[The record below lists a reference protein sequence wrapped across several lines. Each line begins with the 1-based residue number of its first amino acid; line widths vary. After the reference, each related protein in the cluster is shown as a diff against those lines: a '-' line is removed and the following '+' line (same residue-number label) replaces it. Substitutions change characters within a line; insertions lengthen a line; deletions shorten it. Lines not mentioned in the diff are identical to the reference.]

1 VIFNT
6 WPRLNADLYCF
17 GQDTNAE
24 LREEIRF
31 HEQRRLEEWNAK
43 ENQQPKANSKGGAAA
58 GALSGAATSTNRSK
72 PALSPQEASSKPGH
86 LQAAAAAAMQSSQ
99 PAFVESIAAICEE
112 AAQASTASL
121 ADDVSEADYVEVG
134 EAATEQ
140 LAGPATA
147 NGTQWRVQ
155 RHGPSGH
162 AYLASQRADQQPQ
175 QGLEN
180 SAQAVYGLSSHGLE
194 GTLRHYTQPMDAFQP
209 VATMKR
215 SDAANWGPSMA
226 AQQQHQGSQ
235 ADHITKADRYRHA
248 TVLDSPDEFTWQ
260 PIRPPHDGNESRL
273 EAPQS
278 HLIPSAEADPWGQ
291 NHMSSSQQG
300 YRQGDS
306 YTRSLRQSLDAAARL
321 DARLQGAQQ
330 QQQQHADAS
339 PQQAGQQH
347 QYTAAVNAGLG
358 SSSSWQDLQ
367 EAYAAAQP
375 QAQSQKAGLPNQQQ
389 DQQQQQ
395 WYQEQQALVGEGGQ
409 AQKASRGSMYD
420 GPILM
425 DRSRPQT
432 AADAPAA
439 SFTMGQALTQSA
451 QTQGLPGSWASHS
464 AVAYSGDRGP
474 SSQVPDDD
482 TCGAHDQ
489 QWARAGSMTA
499 GQQSITQSMQEH
511 QQRSAGDE
519 HLSSAS
525 GEPEKPYQVT
535 CTSIIV
541 LLMSMHQ
548 SSLMLSP

>member
-1 VIFNT
+1 MIFNT

-43 ENQQPKANSKGGAAA
+43 ENQQPKANSKGGAAG
-58 GALSGAATSTNRSK
+58 GALSGAATSTNRST

-86 LQAAAAAAMQSSQ
+86 SQAAAAAQHAPAMQSSQ
-99 PAFVESIAAICEE
+99 PAYVDSITAVHEE
-112 AAQASTASL
+112 AAQTSTASL
-121 ADDVSEADYVEVG
+121 ADDVSEADYVEVD

-162 AYLASQRADQQPQ
+162 AYLASQQADQQPQ
-175 QGLEN
+175 HGLEN
-180 SAQAVYGLSSHGLE
+180 SMQAAYGPLSHGLE
-194 GTLRHYTQPMDAFQP
+194 GTPRHDTQPMDAFQP
-209 VATMKR
+209 IATIKR
-215 SDAANWGPSMA
+215 SDAASWGSSMA
-226 AQQQHQGSQ
+226 AHQQQQGSQ
-235 ADHITKADRYRHA
+235 ANHVTKADRYQHA
-248 TVLDSPDEFTWQ
+248 TMLDSPDEFTWQ

-278 HLIPSAEADPWGQ
+278 HLIPSAQADPWGQ
-291 NHMSSSQQG
+291 THMASSQQG

-306 YTRSLRQSLDAAARL
+306 YMRSLRQSLDAAARL

-451 QTQGLPGSWASHS
+451 QAQGLPGSWASHS

-499 GQQSITQSMQEH
+499 AQQGTAQSMQEH

-519 HLSSAS
+519 DLSSA
-525 GEPEKPYQVT
+525 GGAPEKPYQVS
-535 CTSIIV
+535 CTSVMV
-541 LLMSMHQ
+541 LL
-548 SSLMLSP
+548 